1 MKNKTLN
8 MTEGNVFKLLFTFF
22 IPIFLGNLFQQA
34 YSLVDS
40 IIVGRGI
47 GDNALAAVGSTG
59 LINFLIFGIIFG
71 LTGGFGI
78 HMSQSFGANDFK
90 RLRLQIFAGTSIS
103 IALGLLSIILC
114 PFIIRPIFHMI
125 NTPADL
131 FEDAISYFEI
141 IMFGLIVSLL
151 CNMAYT
157 ILRSVGNSRTPLVAT
172 AVSSILN
179 IILDFVMIIPLH
191 MGVNGAAYAT
201 VISQVI
207 AGLICLY
214 TILKIDILHFKKED
228 FTYNISY
235 ANEMIKTGIP
245 VAIMN
250 GITAGGCLILQNIVN
265 KMGSDYVASYAACM
279 KILALYEQSSI
290 AVGTTMLT
298 YVGQNLGANKLDRIR
313 EGVNKSL
320 ILATIVNLPLAL
332 TEILIPKLLV
342 GVMLT
347 GTDPI
352 AYSAVFLPVTGFGL
366 FGLGYLY
373 VYRCSLQGLGE
384 TVLPMFSGLVEVL
397 MRFSFGLTI
406 GVLNYRGIAIS
417 EISAWIGAWLFL
429 MVSYFYKMKKIESDK
444 TRNNE

>member
-1 MKNKTLN
+1 MSNKTMN
-8 MTEGNVFKLLFTFF
+8 MTEGKVFKLLFTFF
-22 IPIFLGNLFQQA
+22 IPVFLGNLFQQA
-34 YSLVDS
+34 YSMVDS

-90 RLRLQIFAGTSIS
+90 KLRLQIFAGTTIS
-103 IALGLLSIILC
+103 IVLGIISIILC
-114 PFIIRPIFHMI
+114 PLIIRPIFHMV
-125 NTPADL
+125 NTPADI
-131 FEDAISYFEI
+131 FEDAIAYFEI
-141 IMFGLIVSLL
+141 IMYGLIVSLL

-157 ILRSVGNSRTPLVAT
+157 ILRSVGNSKTPLVAT
-172 AVSSILN
+172 VVSSILN
-179 IILDFVMIIPLH
+179 IILDFIMIIPLH
-191 MGVNGAAYAT
+191 MGVQGAAYAT

-214 TILKIDILHFKKED
+214 TISKIDILKLSRD
-228 FTYNISY
+228 DLSYNFHY
-235 ANEMIKTGIP
+235 ANEMLKTGIP

-279 KILALYEQSSI
+279 KILALYEQTSI

-298 YVGQNLGANKLDRIR
+298 YVGQNLGANKFDRIR

-320 ILATIVNLPLAL
+320 ILVTLVNLPFAL
-332 TEILIPKLLV
+332 SEILIPKLLV
-342 GVMLT
+342 GVMIT
-347 GTDPI
+347 GAAPI
-352 AYSAVFLPVTGFGL
+352 EYSAVFLPITGFGL

-397 MRFSFGLTI
+397 MRFCFGLTI
-406 GVLNYRGIAIS
+406 GVLSYRGIAIS

-429 MVSYFYKMKKIESDK
+429 MGSYFYKMKKIENQK
-444 TRNNE
+444 NYPA